1 MKKML
6 VLIAAMAAPVLV
18 CAQQIEMSKA
28 ECTKW
33 QKAFVLYGT
42 LEEACGYRGQVS
54 EMAGKISAAGNC
66 QSRLSAKEVNAN
78 TAQVL
83 RDLRRDVQQQGVE
96 ALCTYSSSNY
106 YELQKQYEESGLR

>member
-1 MKKML
+1 
-6 VLIAAMAAPVLV
+6 
-18 CAQQIEMSKA
+18 
-28 ECTKW
+28 
-33 QKAFVLYGT
+33 
-42 LEEACGYRGQVS
+42 
-54 EMAGKISAAGNC
+54 MAGKISAAGNC